1 MYRPEYGTSA
11 GTNVRLRGPYN
22 STPVNNYLAG
32 DGKSHVYMGP
42 AYYVP
47 SENRWIKFH
56 EYRSLPRETRRD
68 AILMESEEQ
77 WVAYQRKRDKATQP
91 GGKAR
96 PINRTVGFITHIKNV
111 IYMTKY
117 HKNTQQK
124 EQGITSNA
132 VHQLG
137 GGGGQI
143 KFSIMIQRK
152 YTNWKIL

>member
-22 STPVNNYLAG
+22 ATPVNNYLAG

-56 EYRSLPRETRRD
+56 EYRSIPRETRRD

-96 PINRTVGFITHIKNV
+96 PINRTVGFKTASKSLFTWQDT
-111 IYMTKY
+111 TKILG
-117 HKNTQQK
+117 QK
-124 EQGITSNA
+124 RQGIT
-132 VHQLG
+132 
-137 GGGGQI
+137 
-143 KFSIMIQRK
+143 
-152 YTNWKIL
+152 

>member
-22 STPVNNYLAG
+22 ATPVNNYLAG

-56 EYRSLPRETRRD
+56 EYRSIPRETRRD

-96 PINRTVGFITHIKNV
+96 PINRIVGFKTTSKSLFTWQDT
-111 IYMTKY
+111 TKILG
-117 HKNTQQK
+117 QK
-124 EQGITSNA
+124 RQGIT
-132 VHQLG
+132 
-137 GGGGQI
+137 
-143 KFSIMIQRK
+143 
-152 YTNWKIL
+152 

>member
-56 EYRSLPRETRRD
+56 EYRSIPRETRRD

-96 PINRTVGFITHIKNV
+96 PIDRTVQHQGGRGAWRMKKNDMK
-111 IYMTKY
+111 I
-117 HKNTQQK
+117 
-124 EQGITSNA
+124 
-132 VHQLG
+132 
-137 GGGGQI
+137 
-143 KFSIMIQRK
+143 RK
-152 YTNWKIL
+152 

>member
-22 STPVNNYLAG
+22 ATPVNNYLAG

-56 EYRSLPRETRRD
+56 EYRSIPRETRRD

-91 GGKAR
+91 GGIAR
-96 PINRTVGFITHIKNV
+96 PINRTVGFKTTSKSLFTWQDT
-111 IYMTKY
+111 TKILG
-117 HKNTQQK
+117 QK
-124 EQGITSNA
+124 RQGIT
-132 VHQLG
+132 
-137 GGGGQI
+137 
-143 KFSIMIQRK
+143 
-152 YTNWKIL
+152 

>member
-22 STPVNNYLAG
+22 ATPVNNYLAG

-56 EYRSLPRETRRD
+56 EYRSIPRETRRD

-96 PINRTVGFITHIKNV
+96 PINRTVGFKTTSKLLFTWQDT
-111 IYMTKY
+111 TKILG
-117 HKNTQQK
+117 QK
-124 EQGITSNA
+124 RRGIT
-132 VHQLG
+132 
-137 GGGGQI
+137 
-143 KFSIMIQRK
+143 
-152 YTNWKIL
+152 

>member
-22 STPVNNYLAG
+22 ATPVNNYLAG

-56 EYRSLPRETRRD
+56 EYRSIPRETRRD

-77 WVAYQRKRDKATQP
+77 WVAY
-91 GGKAR
+91 
-96 PINRTVGFITHIKNV
+96 
-111 IYMTKY
+111 
-117 HKNTQQK
+117 
-124 EQGITSNA
+124 
-132 VHQLG
+132 
-137 GGGGQI
+137 
-143 KFSIMIQRK
+143 
-152 YTNWKIL
+152 